1 MNRLE
6 KFEKEIKDM
15 RELVDELGKE
25 VSNLNKEVKETIL
38 YILAKDEESKSG
50 LDSDAFLKKKGRQ
63 IKAVLFL
70 FIYVFLHLQEV
81 LSNHA

>member
-38 YILAKDEESKSG
+38 YILAKNEESKSG
-50 LDSDAFLKKKGRQ
+50 LNSDA
-63 IKAVLFL
+63 
-70 FIYVFLHLQEV
+70 
-81 LSNHA
+81 

>member
-25 VSNLNKEVKETIL
+25 VSNLNKEAKETIL
-38 YILAKDEESKSG
+38 YILAKDDESKSG
-50 LDSDAFLKKKGRQ
+50 LNPDA
-63 IKAVLFL
+63 
-70 FIYVFLHLQEV
+70 
-81 LSNHA
+81 